1 MSKQML
7 DPKLRF
13 DVLGEIRKELYKKP
27 HAKQFLELTAL
38 IQENS
43 ALHKNGQKC
52 MHFNGKF
59 YEYMEHH
66 GKYPNP
72 VNLLHRTLKQ
82 RMRAY
87 LQDVVNLSREQDMAL
102 GYATRV
108 LAVSDR
114 VVDLYPLFPHTLHG
128 VIKRFAQH
136 FIQGEGKLDG
146 PEISAFLL
154 ENDKYSQLMKSRM
167 TYNLIDM
174 S

>member
-1 MSKQML
+1 MTTL

-13 DVLGEIRKELYKKP
+13 DVVQAIRQELYKKP
-27 HAKQFLELTAL
+27 RAKQFLDLTVL

-43 ALHKNGQKC
+43 ALHKNAQKC
-52 MHFNGKF
+52 MSFNGKN
-59 YEYMEHH
+59 YEYAKHE
-66 GKYPNP
+66 GKHPSP
-72 VNLLHRTLKQ
+72 MNLLHRSLRA

-87 LQDVVNLSREQDMAL
+87 LQELVNLSREQDMAL
-102 GYATRV
+102 GYATKV

-128 VIKRFAQH
+128 VIRNYAQY
-136 FIQGEGKLDG
+136 FIQGEGKLSE

-154 ENDKYSQLMKSRM
+154 ENDKYSQIMKSRM

-174 S
+174 SQ